1 VLKVRLTGQIVT
13 YPKAKP
19 IFQSVKSVVKILLLL
34 SSPEIELP
42 NMIVV

>member
-1 VLKVRLTGQIVT
+1 
-13 YPKAKP
+13 
-19 IFQSVKSVVKILLLL
+19 VKSVVKILLLV